1 MSHSLDL
8 SSRDALLII
17 DLQNDFCTGG
27 ALAVPEGEAIVPVV
41 NKLIDRFPHALATQ
55 DWHPEGHLSF
65 ASSHKDQTPYG
76 TVKLS
81 YGEQVLWPD
90 HCVQGENGSILHKD
104 LNKSAL
110 ELILRKGFRKEIDSY
125 SAFFENDKSTST
137 GLSGYLKEREIERV
151 FLCGLATD
159 FCVYYSAIDAIKQG
173 FETFVIADACRAID
187 LDGSL
192 AKAMTHMRESGVE
205 ILSSD
210 EL

>member
-1 MSHSLDL
+1 MSYSLDL

-17 DLQNDFCTGG
+17 DLQNDFCTDG

-65 ASSHKDQTPYG
+65 VSSHEGQTPYE
-76 TVKLS
+76 TIELS
-81 YGEQVLWPD
+81 YGQQVLWPD
-90 HCVQGENGSILHKD
+90 HCVQGKDGSTLHKN
-104 LNKSAL
+104 LNKNAL

-125 SAFFENDKSTST
+125 SAFFENDKTTST
-137 GLSGYLKEREIERV
+137 GLTGYLRERQIERV

>member
-1 MSHSLDL
+1 MSYSLDL
-8 SSRDALLII
+8 SSRDALLVI

-27 ALAVPEGEAIVPVV
+27 ALAVPDGEAIVPVV
-41 NKLIDRFPHALATQ
+41 NRLIDRFPHALATQ

-65 ASSHKDQTPYG
+65 ASSHEGQTPYG
-76 TVKLS
+76 TIELS
-81 YGEQVLWPD
+81 YGTQVLWPD
-90 HCVQGENGSILHKD
+90 HCVQGHDGSTLHKD
-104 LNKSAL
+104 LNKNAL
-110 ELILRKGFRKEIDSY
+110 ELILRKGFRKKIDSY
-125 SAFFENDKSTST
+125 SAFFENDKTTST
-137 GLSGYLKEREIERV
+137 GLTGYLKERQIERV

>member
-1 MSHSLDL
+1 MSHSLSL

-17 DLQNDFCTGG
+17 DVQNDFCTGG

-55 DWHPEGHLSF
+55 DWHPKGHLSF
-65 ASSHKDQTPYG
+65 ASSHKDQAPYG
-76 TVKLS
+76 MVELN
-81 YGEQVLWPD
+81 YGQQVLWPD
-90 HCVQGENGSILHKD
+90 HCVQGEDGSTLHKD
-104 LNKSAL
+104 LNKNAL